1 MNEYKAEALKNVVL
15 LGHLGSGKTSLAE
28 SLAFISGRI
37 DKKGSVEKKNTISDS
52 TTEEHHKQSSLSTG
66 LVPIE
71 FKNYKINIF
80 DAPGADEMIGDINHV
95 LSVASA
101 AILVIDASS
110 GIEVGT
116 EKMWLEIKK
125 HKLPALIFV
134 NKMDK
139 ENVKFDE
146 VLAEIKTK
154 LGKEAVPF
162 CLPLG
167 KSEEFNGFADIVELK
182 ARIYDGNSCVNGEI
196 FEDKK
201 EKVNSLR
208 QELIETV
215 AGADEV
221 LLEKYFEGEE
231 LTMEEIQKGLHLS
244 VISGEAVPVM
254 VGSATK
260 DIGALTL
267 LHMIRQ
273 YFPSVSELEPVKG
286 TDGEGNEVVRNYSV
300 DEPFSAFVFKTLID
314 PFIGTISLMQIKS
327 GSLKKDQDVY
337 VSNTA
342 NTERA
347 TQVFTLLGKTQIPLD
362 VAYAGDICAM
372 AKVSGVKTGTTLSEK
387 KINVIYPQIVTP
399 TPTMYVA
406 IHPENKKDEDKLSS
420 ALAKLQL
427 EDNTLE
433 VRRNKETS
441 QLLIGGQGM
450 IHLGYIIDK
459 MKNMFK
465 VPLETEEQRI
475 VYRETIK
482 STAEA
487 TGRYIKQSGGSG
499 YYGVVV
505 MRFEPTPGKDY
516 EFAQEVFGG
525 SVPRGYFPAVDKG
538 LQDALEHGVLAGFP
552 VIGVKGILTDGKYH
566 AVDSNE
572 LAFKLAAG
580 IAFKEACKTARP
592 TILEPIFKIEV
603 SIKDEYLGDVLGDIN
618 KRRGRVLGMEPA
630 NAPGYQKVVAE
641 APEHEISKY
650 TIDLKAMTQGSG
662 TFSRE
667 FIRYEEVPGNLIE
680 KIVEEQKRFVEER
693 KNK

>member
-1 MNEYKAEALKNVVL
+1 MNEYKANEIKNVVL

-28 SLAFISGRI
+28 SLAFISGSI
-37 DKKGSVEKKNTISDS
+37 EKKGSVEKKNTISDF
-52 TTEEHHKQSSLSTG
+52 TTEEHNKQSSLSSG
-66 LVPIE
+66 LIPLE
-71 FKNYKINIF
+71 FKGIKINVI

-95 LSVASA
+95 LSVATA

-110 GIEVGT
+110 GVQVGT
-116 EKMWLEIKK
+116 EKMWLEIRK
-125 HKLPALIFV
+125 HKLPSLIYI

-139 ENVKFDE
+139 ENVKFE
-146 VLAEIKTK
+146 EILAEIRTK

-167 KSEEFNGFADIVELK
+167 KSESFNGFADIVELK
-182 ARIYDGNSCVNGEI
+182 ARIYDGDKCIDGDI
-196 FEDKK
+196 FEDKMDR
-201 EKVNSLR
+201 VLTLR
-208 QELIETV
+208 EQLIETV
-215 AGADEV
+215 AGADEE

-231 LTMEEIQKGLHLS
+231 LTMDEIHKGLHAS
-244 VISGEAVPVM
+244 VKIGEAIPVM

-267 LHMIRQ
+267 LHMINR
-273 YFPSVSELEPVKG
+273 YMPSVSEGEPVKG
-286 TDGEGNEVVRNYSV
+286 LDDEEKEVVRNFSEE
-300 DEPFSAFVFKTLID
+300 EPFSALVFKTMID
-314 PFIGTISLMQIKS
+314 PFIGTINIMQIKS
-327 GSLKKDQDVY
+327 GTLKKDQDIY
-337 VSNTA
+337 VSNSE

-347 TQVFTLLGKTQIPLD
+347 APVFTLLGKTQVPLEIGH
-362 VAYAGDICAM
+362 AGDIVAM
-372 AKVSGVKTGTTLSEK
+372 AKVSHVKTGTTLSEK
-387 KINVIYPQIVTP
+387 KNIVVYPQVSTP

-406 IHPENKKDEDKLSS
+406 VHAENKKDEDKLSN
-420 ALAKLQL
+420 ALSKLQL
-427 EDNTLE
+427 EDNTIE
-433 VRRNKETS
+433 VKRNKETS
-441 QLLIGGQGM
+441 QLLIGGQGT
-450 IHLGYIIDK
+450 IHIGYIIDK

-465 VPLETEEQRI
+465 VALGTEEQRI

-482 STAEA
+482 ATATAE
-487 TGRYIKQSGGSG
+487 GRYIKQSGGSG

-505 MRFEPTPGKDY
+505 MRFEPMEGEGY

-538 LQDALEHGVLAGFP
+538 LQDTLEHGVLAGFP
-552 VIGVKGILTDGKYH
+552 VIGIRGVLTDGKYH

-580 IAFKEACKTARP
+580 IAFKEACKTAKP
-592 TILEPIFKIEV
+592 TILEPIYRVEV
-603 SIKDEYLGDVLGDIN
+603 TIKDEYLGDVLGDMN

-630 NAPGYQKVVAE
+630 ITGYQKVVAE

-667 FIRYEEVPGNLIE
+667 FIRYEEVPGNLIN
-680 KIVEEQKRFVEER
+680 KIIEEQKRFVEEH
-693 KNK
+693 KK

>member
-1 MNEYKAEALKNVVL
+1 MNEYKANAIKNVVI

-28 SLAFISGRI
+28 SLAFISGQI
-37 DKKGSVEKKNTISDS
+37 EKKGSVEKKNTISDF
-52 TTEEHHKQSSLSTG
+52 TTEEHNKQSSLSTG
-66 LVPIE
+66 LVPVE
-71 FKNYKINIF
+71 FKDIKINIL

-95 LSVASA
+95 MSVSTG

-110 GIEVGT
+110 GVQVGT
-116 EKMWLEIKK
+116 ERMWLEIKK
-125 HKLPALIFV
+125 HKLPSLIFI

-146 VLAEIKTK
+146 ILAEIRTK

-167 KSEEFNGFADIVELK
+167 KSEGFNGFGDIVELK
-182 ARIYDGNSCVNGEI
+182 ARIYDGDKCVDGEI
-196 FEDKK
+196 FEDKMDR
-201 EKVNSLR
+201 VLSLR
-208 QELIETV
+208 EQLIETV
-215 AGADEV
+215 AGSDEE

-231 LTMEEIQKGLHLS
+231 LTMDEIHNGLHKS
-244 VISGEAVPVM
+244 VKTLEAVPVM

-267 LHMIRQ
+267 LHMIKR
-273 YFPSVSELEPVKG
+273 YLPSVSEGEPVKG
-286 TDGEGNEVVRNYSV
+286 LDGENEITRTYSEE
-300 DEPFSAFVFKTLID
+300 EPFSAFVFKTMID
-314 PFIGTISLMQIKS
+314 PFIGTINIMQIKS
-327 GSLKKDQDVY
+327 GTLKKDQDVY
-337 VSNTA
+337 VSNTE

-347 TQVFTLLGKTQIPLD
+347 APVFTLLGKTQIPLEIGH
-362 VAYAGDICAM
+362 AGDIVAM
-372 AKVSGVKTGTTLSEK
+372 AKVSNVKTGTTLSEK
-387 KINVIYPQIVTP
+387 KNIVVYPEVVTP

-406 IHPENKKDEDKLSS
+406 VHAENKKDEDKLSN

-427 EDNTLE
+427 EDNTIE
-433 VRRNKETS
+433 VKRNKETS

-450 IHLGYIIDK
+450 IHIGYIIDK

-465 VPLETEEQRI
+465 VALQTEEQRI

-482 STAEA
+482 AKAEA

-505 MRFEPTPGKDY
+505 MRFEPIKGGGY
-516 EFAQEVFGG
+516 EFAEEVFGG
-525 SVPRGYFPAVDKG
+525 AVPRGYFPAVDKG
-538 LQDALEHGVLAGFP
+538 LQEALEHGVLAGFP
-552 VIGVKGILTDGKYH
+552 VIGIKGVLTDGKYH

-572 LAFKLAAG
+572 LAFKLAAS
-580 IAFKEACKTARP
+580 IAFKEACKTAKP
-592 TILEPIFKIEV
+592 TILEPIFKVEV
-603 SIKDEYLGDVLGDIN
+603 TIKDEYLGDVLGDMN

-630 NAPGYQKVVAE
+630 IQGYQKVIAE
-641 APEHEISKY
+641 APEQEISKY

-667 FIRYEEVPGNLIE
+667 FIRYEEVPSNLID
-680 KIVEEQKRFVEER
+680 KIIEEQKKYIEEH
-693 KNK
+693 KK